1 MFLYSYFCG
10 LNDVFLAEHFNKYWK
25 IGLEFNYFL
34 INTRKL
40 VRYQLVLALLRQGMH
55 GIFVLA

>member
-40 VRYQLVLALLRQGMH
+40 VMISTCTGFAAPRHA
-55 GIFVLA
+55 